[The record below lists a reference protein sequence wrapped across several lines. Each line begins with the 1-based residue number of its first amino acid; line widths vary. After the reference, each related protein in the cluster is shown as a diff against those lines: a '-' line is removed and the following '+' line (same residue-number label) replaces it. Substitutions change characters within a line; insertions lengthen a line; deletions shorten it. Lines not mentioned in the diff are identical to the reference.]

1 MSFMYDYMCCR
12 KCMNNPFNNP
22 YASGICNCVLPS
34 MEMMKYVSSE
44 EPYLSNPW
52 LRQPRPYRDYSEWIY
67 ETYGIKNT
75 YDKWG
80 MHL

>member
-1 MSFMYDYMCCR
+1 METIKYI
-12 KCMNNPFNNP
+12 P
-22 YASGICNCVLPS
+22 SG
-34 MEMMKYVSSE
+34 
-44 EPYLSNPW
+44 EPYLNNPW

-80 MHL
+80 MDL